1 MINVWRKLPS
11 AVGALD
17 GTSFEIYRPKTEPQE
32 LYYSG
37 FKHFHAIHALIIVD
51 NLGKTRYIQFGFSGY
66 QNDAKK
72 NTLLPNIA
80 EKEPPFH
87 EEYVLL
93 ATEIYPYRNQMVR
106 LSTAQQINRETFKVR
121 RKYNRMISLH
131 RSIVERSFAKLKT
144 YIKL

>member
-37 FKHFHAIHALIIVD
+37 IKHVHAIHALIIVD
-51 NLGKTRYIQFGFSGY
+51 NLDKTRYIQFGFSGY
-66 QNDAKK
+66 QNDAKQ

-87 EEYVLL
+87 EEYVSL
-93 ATEIYPYRNQMVR
+93 ATEIYPHRNQIVR

-121 RKYNRMISLH
+121 RKYNRIISLH
-131 RSIVERSFAKLKT
+131 KSIVERSFAKLKT